1 MSNATKN
8 VTKLATFFAANVRA
22 DDSTD
27 NSVALQAA
35 LNAANAAGGGVVT
48 LPPGN
53 IRYATTLTLDGGVH
67 LEGQGAQN
75 TVLKYSGAAQAI
87 VQSTPGT
94 RIYGVGVRS
103 LKLQDIGTGTYGLDL
118 NSVSS
123 STFDDLLIDGFSVNA
138 VRLQGANG
146 FCVYNRFTNVTAQN
160 CTTGFQLGAA
170 GSNSNSF
177 IACRSNVC
185 TTGWNILDSNQTQL
199 IGCQIE
205 SGTTGVRITS
215 SASALADRTTI
226 IGCRFENISAGNV
239 VIMSTNVRETFL
251 MGNHH
256 VTGEVVDAGLRTQAI
271 DMFGTTGP
279 NLKLVSA
286 AAAAAT
292 GAFEFERTVS
302 GGASLPALVVRDSNT
317 GAGTPVTIQ
326 AETGRSTGSFFKG
339 VRGGTAYFEAYANGA
354 LGIADGITAPGTVAG
369 MAQLYVDTADGDLK
383 VKFGDGTVKTIVV
396 DT

>member
-8 VTKLATFFAANVRA
+8 VTKLATFFAANVRT

-27 NSVALQAA
+27 NSAALQAA

-53 IRYATTLTLDGGVH
+53 IRYGTTLTIYGGVH

-75 TVLKYSGAAQAI
+75 TVLKYTGAAQAI
-87 VQSTPGT
+87 VQSIPGT

-103 LKLQDIGTGTYGLDL
+103 LKLQDIGTGTVGLDL
-118 NSVSS
+118 DSVSS
-123 STFDDLLIDGFSVNA
+123 GVFDDVLIDGFTVG
-138 VRLQGANG
+138 VQLQGANG
-146 FCVYNRFTNVTAQN
+146 YCVYNRFNNVTAQN
-160 CTTGFQLGAA
+160 CTTGFQVGAA

-177 IACRSNVC
+177 IACRANVC
-185 TTGWNILDSNQTQL
+185 TTGWNILDSNQNQL

-226 IGCRFENISAGNV
+226 MGCRFENLSGSNV
-239 VIMSTNVRETFL
+239 TIMSSNVRETFL

-256 VTGEVVDAGLRTQAI
+256 VTGTVVDAGLRTQAL
-271 DMFGTTGP
+271 DPFGTTGP
-279 NLKLVSA
+279 AVHLHSA
-286 AAAAAT
+286 LTAVAT
-292 GAFEFERTVS
+292 GSFRFSRSVQ
-302 GGASLPALVVRDSNT
+302 GGAGLPAMVVADTNT
-317 GAGTPVTIQ
+317 AGGTPVTLQI
-326 AETGRSTGSFFKG
+326 ETERATGTFLRG
-339 VRGGTAYFEAYANGA
+339 QRGGTTYFEAYASGA
-354 LGIADGITAPGTVAG
+354 LGIADGITAPATVAG
-369 MAQLYVDTADGDLK
+369 MAQIYVDTADGDLK